1 MRLLRVPT
9 AINPADLNTKKL
21 SQERR
26 KKLMNLIPTG
36 NQNGVEIETIETIPR
51 EVTKILRVILAG
63 STCFLQGCT
72 NLAVSGDMTV
82 NDIITIRNLVILAL
96 TLMIV
101 YLTNALRVQ
110 RHRLQFTEELYREL
124 SRRVRDYRDSSSSST
139 STSQES
145 GPFVSGLTEGRP
157 RRARQR
163 MTPGE
168 ATRLGIRPP

>member
-1 MRLLRVPT
+1 M
-9 AINPADLNTKKL
+9 
-21 SQERR
+21 
-26 KKLMNLIPTG
+26 G

-51 EVTKILRVILAG
+51 EVTQKTIQKILRVILAG

-72 NLAVSGDMTV
+72 NLAVSGEMTV

-110 RHRLQFTEELYREL
+110 RHRLQFTEEQNREL
-124 SRRVRDYRDSSSSST
+124 PRRLRDYRDSSSSST

-157 RRARQR
+157 RRTRQR

-168 ATRLGIRPP
+168 ATRLGIRPPKAPGLLAELGEQFVDLQGIRANVNQ